1 MNSSDEIEF
10 TFVRETLKRF
20 GYRLQTIFTGDI
32 KTKRL
37 VGKSKVL
44 KGSIKYEVRPSGKV
58 GAELVFYFPDYG
70 RFIEIHFHKSSD
82 NGFKAFQSKNKASMK
97 VLKKFKSNGSHKKD
111 TRWYAKNAYGYLNSL
126 ISELMYGFSDEVQKS
141 IREQIL
147 KN

>member
-1 MNSSDEIEF
+1 MNSSDEIEL
-10 TFVRETLKRF
+10 TFIRETLKRF

-37 VGKSKVL
+37 IESGVL
-44 KGSIKYEVRPSGKV
+44 KGGIKYDVRPSGRV

-97 VLKKFKSNGSHKKD
+97 PLKKFKSNGSRKKD

-126 ISELMYGFSDEVQKS
+126 IGELMYGFSDEVQTS